1 MIENQITFT
10 TQCYQKDYLNVLD
23 KNRLLHIN
31 KILNSR
37 MDIIINK
44 CEEYEII
51 KLFCSN
57 LQKENLINNYF
68 CVNEEEKNIL
78 NTFNLARENFSN
90 NLHYNICL
98 YGMAALYF
106 CKTNYLCFFT
116 GDSTPLYIKDF
127 VKDSIEHDKNS
138 NSPHTYML
146 RWCDTNGLKR
156 DDGIVKEDEKFFY
169 TTGFSDTNFLINT
182 KHFNCKE
189 LLQNYI
195 QQSSLFPHIDAFE
208 ARFFAYMRLH
218 NIHRCVYKHG
228 EFLHRNYE

>member
-1 MIENQITFT
+1 MFKPQVTFT
-10 TQCYQKDYLNVLD
+10 TQCYQKDYLNVLAKD
-23 KNRLLHIN
+23 RLLHIN
-31 KILNSR
+31 NILNSR

-78 NTFNLARENFSN
+78 STFNLTQKNFSN

-106 CKTNYLCFFT
+106 CKTDYICFFT
-116 GDSTPLYIKDF
+116 GDSTPLYVGNF

-138 NSPHTYML
+138 SIPHTYML
-146 RWCDTNGLKR
+146 RWCNTDGVKR
-156 DDGIVKEDEKFFY
+156 ESFKEDEKFFY
-169 TTGFSDTNFLINT
+169 TKLFSDQNFLINT
-182 KHFNCKE
+182 KHFNYKE
-189 LLQNYI
+189 LLQNYK
-195 QQSSLFPHIDAFE
+195 QPSLFPHIDAFE
-208 ARFFAYMRLH
+208 ARFFDYMRLH
-218 NIHRCVYKHG
+218 NIDRCVYKNG
-228 EFLHRNYE
+228 KYLHRNY